1 MSMQYSTEIF
11 SDLSNW
17 AKFCISYY
25 LERGSLR
32 QVYEVTHAAF
42 VFETTGQRAKLIEER
57 WLNQAFDE
65 ACGLI
70 QDYRWYLESG
80 NVEQCR
86 ERSDDILAILLSIR
100 EYHYL
105 NGIDN
110 PCEAVSHVGQVF
122 KEPEFPYNYYLDRFR
137 EG

>member
-42 VFETTGQRAKLIEER
+42 VFETTGQRAKLIGER
-57 WLNQAFDE
+57 WLNQALDE

-70 QDYRWYLESG
+70 QDFRWHLESG
-80 NVEQCR
+80 NEEQCR

-100 EYHYL
+100 EYYCL
-105 NGIDN
+105 NDIDN
-110 PCEAVSHVGQVF
+110 PCEAVSERVNLF
-122 KEPEFPYNYYLDRFR
+122 
-137 EG
+137 

>member
-1 MSMQYSTEIF
+1 MQYSTEIF

-100 EYHYL
+100 EYYCL
-105 NGIDN
+105 NGFHD
-110 PCEAVSHVGQVF
+110 PFEWFWGVGQVF